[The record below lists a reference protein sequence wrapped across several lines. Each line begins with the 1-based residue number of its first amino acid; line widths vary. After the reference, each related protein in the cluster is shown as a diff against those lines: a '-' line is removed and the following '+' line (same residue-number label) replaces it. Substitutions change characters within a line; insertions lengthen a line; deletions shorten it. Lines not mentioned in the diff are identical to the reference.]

1 MSHGG
6 SIGDFLSVV
15 CSPRP
20 AGITPG
26 LDRPAPGCNPRTEDR
41 TITAPRIL
49 LTIAAM
55 LILLATIALEI
66 DRKSRVSA
74 RHDAKPVGYATLAQ

>member
-1 MSHGG
+1 M
-6 SIGDFLSVV
+6 
-15 CSPRP
+15 
-20 AGITPG
+20 
-26 LDRPAPGCNPRTEDR
+26 
-41 TITAPRIL
+41 TAPRIL